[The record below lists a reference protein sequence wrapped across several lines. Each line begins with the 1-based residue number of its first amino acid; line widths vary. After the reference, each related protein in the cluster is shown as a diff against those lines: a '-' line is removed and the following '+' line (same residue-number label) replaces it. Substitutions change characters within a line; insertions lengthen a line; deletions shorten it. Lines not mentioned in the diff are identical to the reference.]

1 MTAGALSG
9 IIVADFSRV
18 LAGPLA
24 SQTLADLGADV
35 IKVERP
41 EGGDDTR
48 QWGPPF
54 VEEGSTYYLGL
65 NRGKRSLTLDL
76 KDPADQQL
84 AHELCRRAD
93 VIFESFRPGTMDRL
107 GLGWEAVRQYNPRA
121 IYTSI
126 SAFGSSD
133 EGAALPGYDL
143 LVQAMSGYMSIT
155 GAADGPAMKPGTALI
170 DLATGL
176 YAATG
181 TLAALQER
189 ERSGEGQHVEVALL
203 DSALAMLLNVGSG
216 FLNTGELPAR
226 TGNAHPS
233 IAPYQTFPTATGD
246 LALAVGNDAIF
257 TRFCDA
263 IGQPEIA
270 TDSRF
275 ATNSERV
282 VHRDALIA
290 ILSEIFADESAEIWT
305 ERLTAAGVPAGPVND
320 VAQAYEFADAL
331 GLEPIVELEGVRST
345 RSPMRLSRTPAVPQS
360 RPPRLGE
367 HNDELRAWLSKG

>member
-35 IKVERP
+35 IKIERP

-282 VHRDALIA
+282 VHRDPLIA

-345 RSPMRLSRTPAVPQS
+345 RSPMRLSRTPAVPRS

-367 HNDELRAWLSKG
+367 HNDELRAWLSEG

>member
-35 IKVERP
+35 IKIERP
-41 EGGDDTR
+41 EGGADTR

-257 TRFCDA
+257 TRFCDE

-320 VAQAYEFADAL
+320 VAQAYGFADAL

-367 HNDELRAWLSKG
+367 HNDELRAWLSEG

>member
-35 IKVERP
+35 IKIERP

-282 VHRDALIA
+282 VHRDPLIA
-290 ILSEIFADESAEIWT
+290 ILSEIFADESAELWT

>member
-35 IKVERP
+35 IKIERP

-189 ERSGEGQHVEVALL
+189 ERSGEGQHVDVALL

-282 VHRDALIA
+282 VHRDPLIA

-320 VAQAYEFADAL
+320 VAQAYKFADEL

-367 HNDELRAWLSKG
+367 HNDELRAWLSEG

>member
-1 MTAGALSG
+1 MTDGALSG
-9 IIVADFSRV
+9 ILVADFSRV
-18 LAGPLA
+18 LAGPLC

-35 IKVERP
+35 IKIERP
-41 EGGDDTR
+41 DGGDDTR

-54 VEEGSTYYLGL
+54 VDEGSTYYLGL

-76 KDPADQQL
+76 RDEVDKQL

-93 VIFESFRPGTMDRL
+93 VIIESFRPGTMERL
-107 GLGWEAVRQYNPRA
+107 GFGWEVVRQYNPRA

-126 SAFGSSD
+126 SAFGSGD

-155 GAADGPAMKPGTALI
+155 GAADGPATRPGTALI
-170 DLATGL
+170 DLTTGL

-181 TLAALQER
+181 TLAALRER
-189 ERSGEGQHVEVALL
+189 EQSGEGQHLEVALL
-203 DSALAMLLNVGSG
+203 DSAFAMLLNVGSG
-216 FLNTGELPAR
+216 FLNTGDLPVR
-226 TGNAHPS
+226 SGNAHPS
-233 IAPYQTFPTATGD
+233 IAPYQTIPTATDD
-246 LALAVGNDAIF
+246 LALAVGNDALF
-257 TRFCDA
+257 TRLCEEL
-263 IGQPEIA
+263 GRPEL
-270 TDSRF
+270 TSDPRF

-282 VHRDALIA
+282 VHRDELIA
-290 ILSEIFADESAEIWT
+290 IISEIFAGESAQSWT

-320 VAQAYEFADAL
+320 VAQAYQFAESL
-331 GLEPIVELEGVRST
+331 GLEPVVDLEGVRST

-367 HNDELRAWLSKG
+367 HNDELRAWLSTS

>member
-35 IKVERP
+35 IKIERP

-345 RSPMRLSRTPAVPQS
+345 RSPLRLSRTPAVPRS

-367 HNDELRAWLSKG
+367 HNDELRAWLSEG

>member
-1 MTAGALSG
+1 MTDGALSG
-9 IIVADFSRV
+9 ILVADFSRV

-35 IKVERP
+35 IKIERP
-41 EGGDDTR
+41 DGGDDTR

-54 VEEGSTYYLGL
+54 VDEGSTYYLGL

-76 KDPADQQL
+76 RDEADKEL

-93 VIFESFRPGTMDRL
+93 VIIESFRPGTMDRL
-107 GLGWEAVRQYNPRA
+107 GFGWEAVKQYNPRV

-126 SAFGSSD
+126 SAFGSGE
-133 EGAALPGYDL
+133 EGATLPGYDL

-155 GAADGPAMKPGTALI
+155 GAADGPATRPGTALI
-170 DLATGL
+170 DLTTGL

-181 TLAALQER
+181 TLAALRER
-189 ERSGEGQHVEVALL
+189 EQSGEGQHLEVALL
-203 DSALAMLLNVGSG
+203 DSAFAMLLNVGSG
-216 FLNTGELPAR
+216 FLNTGDLPVR

-233 IAPYQTFPTATGD
+233 IAPYQTIPTATDD
-246 LALAVGNDAIF
+246 LALAVGNDALF
-257 TRFCDA
+257 ARLCEEL
-263 IGQPEIA
+263 GRPEL
-270 TDSRF
+270 TSDPRF

-282 VHRDALIA
+282 VHRDELIA
-290 ILSEIFADESAEIWT
+290 ILSEIFAGESAQSWT

-320 VAQAYEFADAL
+320 VAQAYQFAESL
-331 GLEPIVELEGVRST
+331 GLEPVVDLEGVRST
-345 RSPMRLSRTPAVPQS
+345 RSPMRLSRTPAIPQS

-367 HNDELRAWLSKG
+367 HNDELRAWLSTT

>member
-1 MTAGALSG
+1 MTDAALSG
-9 IIVADFSRV
+9 ILVADFSRV

-41 EGGDDTR
+41 DGGDDTR

-76 KDPADQQL
+76 RDEADKEL

-93 VIFESFRPGTMDRL
+93 VIIESFRPGTMDRL
-107 GLGWEAVRQYNPRA
+107 GFGWEAVRQYNPRA

-126 SAFGSSD
+126 SAFGSGD

-155 GAADGPAMKPGTALI
+155 GAADGPATRPGTALI
-170 DLATGL
+170 DLTTGL

-181 TLAALQER
+181 TLAALRER
-189 ERSGEGQHVEVALL
+189 EQSGEGQHLEVALL
-203 DSALAMLLNVGSG
+203 DSAFAMLLNVGSG
-216 FLNTGELPAR
+216 FLNTGDLPAR
-226 TGNAHPS
+226 SGNAHPS
-233 IAPYQTFPTATGD
+233 IAPYQTIPTATDD
-246 LALAVGNDAIF
+246 LALAVGNDALF
-257 TRFCDA
+257 ARLCEEL
-263 IGQPEIA
+263 GRPEL
-270 TDSRF
+270 TSEPRF

-282 VHRDALIA
+282 VHRDELIA
-290 ILSEIFADESAEIWT
+290 ILSQIFAGESAQSWT

-320 VAQAYEFADAL
+320 VAQAYQFAESL
-331 GLEPIVELEGVRST
+331 GLEPVVDLEGVRST

-367 HNDELRAWLSKG
+367 HNDELRAWLSTS

>member
-282 VHRDALIA
+282 VHRDPLIA
-290 ILSEIFADESAEIWT
+290 ILSEIFADESAELWT

>member
-35 IKVERP
+35 IKIEKP

-257 TRFCDA
+257 TRFCDE

-270 TDSRF
+270 TDTRF

>member
-1 MTAGALSG
+1 MTDGALSG
-9 IIVADFSRV
+9 ILVADFSRV

-35 IKVERP
+35 VKIERP
-41 EGGDDTR
+41 DGGDDTR

-54 VEEGSTYYLGL
+54 VDEGSTYYLGL

-76 KDPADQQL
+76 RDEADKQL

-93 VIFESFRPGTMDRL
+93 VIIESFRPGTMERL
-107 GLGWEAVRQYNPRA
+107 GFGWEVVRQYNPRV

-126 SAFGSSD
+126 SAFGSGD

-155 GAADGPAMKPGTALI
+155 GAADGPATRPGTALI
-170 DLATGL
+170 DLTTGL

-181 TLAALQER
+181 TLAALRER
-189 ERSGEGQHVEVALL
+189 EQSGEGQHLEVALL
-203 DSALAMLLNVGSG
+203 DSAFAMLLNVGSG
-216 FLNTGELPAR
+216 FLNTGDLPVR
-226 TGNAHPS
+226 SGNAHPS
-233 IAPYQTFPTATGD
+233 IAPYQTIPTATDD
-246 LALAVGNDAIF
+246 LALAVGNDALF
-257 TRFCDA
+257 ARLCEEL
-263 IGQPEIA
+263 GRPEL
-270 TDSRF
+270 TSDPRF

-282 VHRDALIA
+282 VHRDELIA
-290 ILSEIFADESAEIWT
+290 IISEIFAGKSAQSWT

-320 VAQAYEFADAL
+320 VAQAYQFAESL
-331 GLEPIVELEGVRST
+331 GLEPVVDLEGVRST
-345 RSPMRLSRTPAVPQS
+345 RSPMRLSRTPAEPQS

-367 HNDELRAWLSKG
+367 HNDELRAWLSTS

>member
-35 IKVERP
+35 IKIEKP

-107 GLGWEAVRQYNPRA
+107 GFGWEAVRQYNPRA
-121 IYTSI
+121 VYTSI

-257 TRFCDA
+257 TRFCDE

-367 HNDELRAWLSKG
+367 HNDELRAWLSEG

>member
-1 MTAGALSG
+1 VPRITPPND
-9 IIVADFSRV
+9 ADK
-18 LAGPLA
+18 
-24 SQTLADLGADV
+24 V
-35 IKVERP
+35 IA
-41 EGGDDTR
+41 
-48 QWGPPF
+48 
-54 VEEGSTYYLGL
+54 GL

-367 HNDELRAWLSKG
+367 HNDELRAWLSEG

>member
-1 MTAGALSG
+1 MTDAALSG
-9 IIVADFSRV
+9 ILVADFSRV

-35 IKVERP
+35 IKIERP
-41 EGGDDTR
+41 DGGDDTR

-54 VEEGSTYYLGL
+54 VDEGSTYYLGL

-76 KDPADQQL
+76 RDEADKQL

-93 VIFESFRPGTMDRL
+93 VIIESFRPGTMDRL
-107 GLGWEAVRQYNPRA
+107 GFGWEAVRQYNPRA

-126 SAFGSSD
+126 SAFGSGD

-143 LVQAMSGYMSIT
+143 LVQAISGYMSIT
-155 GAADGPAMKPGTALI
+155 GAADGPATRTGTALI
-170 DLATGL
+170 DLTTGL

-181 TLAALQER
+181 TLAALRER
-189 ERSGEGQHVEVALL
+189 ERSGEGQHLEVALL
-203 DSALAMLLNVGSG
+203 DSAFAMLLNLGSG
-216 FLNTGELPAR
+216 FLNTGDLPELKSDP
-226 TGNAHPS
+226 
-233 IAPYQTFPTATGD
+233 
-246 LALAVGNDAIF
+246 
-257 TRFCDA
+257 
-263 IGQPEIA
+263 
-270 TDSRF
+270 RF

-282 VHRDALIA
+282 VNRDELIA
-290 ILSEIFADESAEIWT
+290 ILSEIFAGESAQLWT

-320 VAQAYEFADAL
+320 IGQAYEFAESL
-331 GLEPIVELEGVRST
+331 GLDPIVDLEGVRST

-367 HNDELRAWLSKG
+367 HNDELRAWLGAS

>member
-35 IKVERP
+35 IKIERP

-107 GLGWEAVRQYNPRA
+107 GFGWEAVRQYNPRA

-126 SAFGSSD
+126 SAFGASD

-155 GAADGPAMKPGTALI
+155 GAADGPAMRPGTALI

-189 ERSGEGQHVEVALL
+189 ERSGEGQHLEVALL

-216 FLNTGELPAR
+216 FLNTGELPVR
-226 TGNAHPS
+226 SGNAHPS
-233 IAPYQTFPTATGD
+233 IAPYQTFPTATDD

-257 TRFCDA
+257 ARFCDA
-263 IGQPEIA
+263 LGQPELA

-282 VHRDALIA
+282 VHREALIA
-290 ILSEIFADESAEIWT
+290 ILSEIFAGESAELWIA
-305 ERLTAAGVPAGPVND
+305 RLTAAGVPAGPVND

-367 HNDELRAWLSKG
+367 HNDELRAWLSEG

>member
-35 IKVERP
+35 IKIERP

-107 GLGWEAVRQYNPRA
+107 GFGWEAVRQYNPRA

-155 GAADGPAMKPGTALI
+155 GAADGPATRPGTALI

-216 FLNTGELPAR
+216 FLNTGELPVR
-226 TGNAHPS
+226 SGNAHPS
-233 IAPYQTFPTATGD
+233 IAPYQTFPTATDD

-257 TRFCDA
+257 ARFCDA
-263 IGQPEIA
+263 LGQPELA

-282 VHRDALIA
+282 VHREALIA
-290 ILSEIFADESAEIWT
+290 ILSEIFAGESAELWIA
-305 ERLTAAGVPAGPVND
+305 RLTAAGVPAGPVND

-367 HNDELRAWLSKG
+367 HNDELRAWLSEG

>member
-1 MTAGALSG
+1 MTEAALSG
-9 IIVADFSRV
+9 ILVADFSRV
-18 LAGPLA
+18 LAGPLC

-41 EGGDDTR
+41 DGGDDTR

-54 VEEGSTYYLGL
+54 VDEGSTYYLGL

-76 KDPADQQL
+76 RDEADKEL

-93 VIFESFRPGTMDRL
+93 VIIESFRPGTMERL
-107 GLGWEAVRQYNPRA
+107 GFGWEAVKQYNPRA

-126 SAFGSSD
+126 SAFGSGE

-155 GAADGPAMKPGTALI
+155 GPADGPATRPGTALI
-170 DLATGL
+170 DLTTAL

-181 TLAALQER
+181 TLAALRER
-189 ERSGEGQHVEVALL
+189 EQSGEGQHLEVALL
-203 DSALAMLLNVGSG
+203 DSAFAMLLNVGSG
-216 FLNTGELPAR
+216 FLNTGELPVR

-233 IAPYQTFPTATGD
+233 IAPYQTIPTATDD
-246 LALAVGNDAIF
+246 LALAVGNDALF
-257 TRFCDA
+257 ARLCDEL
-263 IGQPEIA
+263 GRPELKS
-270 TDSRF
+270 DQRF

-282 VHRDALIA
+282 ANRDELIA
-290 ILSEIFADESAEIWT
+290 ILIEIFAGESAQVWA

-320 VAQAYEFADAL
+320 VAQAYQFAEGL
-331 GLEPIVELEGVRST
+331 GLEPLVDLEGVRST

-367 HNDELRAWLSKG
+367 HNDELRAWLSTS

>member
-35 IKVERP
+35 IKIERP

-282 VHRDALIA
+282 VHRDPLIA
-290 ILSEIFADESAEIWT
+290 ILSEIFADESAELWT

-320 VAQAYEFADAL
+320 VSQAYEFADSL
-331 GLEPIVELEGVRST
+331 GLDPIVELEGVRST

-367 HNDELRAWLSKG
+367 HNDELRAWLSEG

>member
-35 IKVERP
+35 IKIEKP

-93 VIFESFRPGTMDRL
+93 VIIESFRPGTMDRL
-107 GLGWEAVRQYNPRA
+107 GFGWEAVRQYNARA

-133 EGAALPGYDL
+133 EGARLPGYDL
-143 LVQAMSGYMSIT
+143 LVQAISGYMSIT
-155 GAADGPAMKPGTALI
+155 GTADGPATKPGTALI

-189 ERSGEGQHVEVALL
+189 ARSGEGQHVEVALL

-226 TGNAHPS
+226 TGNAHAS

-263 IGQPEIA
+263 IGQPGIA

-290 ILSEIFADESAEIWT
+290 ILSEIFVGGSAEFWG
-305 ERLTAAGVPAGPVND
+305 ERLAAAGVPAGPVND

-331 GLEPIVELEGVRST
+331 GLEPIMELEGVRST
-345 RSPMRLSRTPAVPQS
+345 RSPMRLSRTPAVPKS

-367 HNDELRAWLSKG
+367 HNDELRAWLSEG

>member
-367 HNDELRAWLSKG
+367 HNDELRAWLSEG

>member
-1 MTAGALSG
+1 MTARALSG

-35 IKVERP
+35 IKIERP

-84 AHELCRRAD
+84 ALELCRRAD

-107 GLGWEAVRQYNPRA
+107 GLGWEAVRQDNPRA

-126 SAFGSSD
+126 SAFGSSED
-133 EGAALPGYDL
+133 GAALPGYDL

-155 GAADGPAMKPGTALI
+155 GSPDGPATKPGTALI

-216 FLNTGELPAR
+216 FLNTGELPVR
-226 TGNAHPS
+226 NGNAHPS
-233 IAPYQTFPTATGD
+233 IAPYQTFPTATED

-257 TRFCDA
+257 TRLCDE
-263 IGQPEIA
+263 IGEAEMA

-282 VHRDALIA
+282 VHSDALIA
-290 ILSEIFADESAEIWT
+290 ILSEIFAGESAELWT

-331 GLEPIVELEGVRST
+331 GLEPIIELDGVRST

-367 HNDELRAWLSKG
+367 HNDELRSWLSED

>member
-35 IKVERP
+35 IKIERP

-282 VHRDALIA
+282 VHRDPLIA

-367 HNDELRAWLSKG
+367 HNDELRAWLSEG

>member
-35 IKVERP
+35 IKIERP

-257 TRFCDA
+257 TRFCDE

-270 TDSRF
+270 TDTRF

>member
-320 VAQAYEFADAL
+320 VAQAYGFADAL

-367 HNDELRAWLSKG
+367 HNDELRAWLSEG

>member
-35 IKVERP
+35 IKIERP

-320 VAQAYEFADAL
+320 VAQAYGFADAL

-367 HNDELRAWLSKG
+367 HNDELRAWLSEG